1 MTQTAPKP
9 AWIREQ
15 LATKEERAQ
24 RAATKAKQALDNLG
38 QSHFNGHA
46 LLEKLCDYERGVR
59 TRKPGAKYVNSE
71 ETRRKLTAAI
81 VEAVTKGHFI
91 AVPVD
96 DGAPAAGVRFVDPRP
111 SALYESLRIEAANT
125 RADARAFAAEH
136 AQTLRE
142 EDERQAARRVKQAL
156 KGDDPV
162 EIAAAIKGLPA
173 VPDENTLTTADL

>member
-1 MTQTAPKP
+1 MSKEPTPSA
-9 AWIREQ
+9 IREQ
-15 LATKEERAQ
+15 LARLEETAQ
-24 RAATKAKQALDNLG
+24 VAAVNAKRALDSIG
-38 QSHFNGHA
+38 RAHDNGHQ
-46 LLEKLCDYERGVR
+46 LLAKLCDYERGVR

-71 ETRRKLTAAI
+71 DTRRQLTEAI
-81 VEAVTKGHFI
+81 VEAVVAGGFI